1 MAALGV
7 PKLRVYITYI
17 SFNWLKVKMVGSSNE
32 TTFWLCLGMPAMNEL
47 QTINNENEN
56 YDIIPLLTD
65 SGHMMLAMLAPSQT
79 TLYYK
84 CIKDRDFVSLTI
96 TIY

>member
-1 MAALGV
+1 MGLQMKPLA
-7 PKLRVYITYI
+7 
-17 SFNWLKVKMVGSSNE
+17 GSVSV
-32 TTFWLCLGMPAMNEL
+32 CPAMNEL

-65 SGHMMLAMLAPSQT
+65 SGHMMLAMLAPSLT